1 MKCCISFLWYY
12 AKLTWWCETVW
23 KNYLKRQPDFLD
35 APWEVHLVVSYCT
48 NLSWKEKRLGID
60 KILWQMLFGQLPITL
75 RHVFSLNHQLLFLI
89 SLKRNIGKK
98 KKKEGNKG
106 RNQELENGCDCSSTV
121 EVLRNS
127 LISHLKQKAAWSS
140 LHLPNV
146 FTITVTTILYF
157 KLLKQSF
164 FSIYWT
170 WVFCHFDQFCVH
182 AAELMKIVHVHSGP
196 E

>member
-98 KKKEGNKG
+98 KKKKEIKEEIKSLKMDATAPQLWRFWEILWLVIWNRKQLDLLYTCQMFSPLLLQ
-106 RNQELENGCDCSSTV
+106 RYYISS
-121 EVLRNS
+121 
-127 LISHLKQKAAWSS
+127 
-140 LHLPNV
+140 
-146 FTITVTTILYF
+146 Y
-157 KLLKQSF
+157 
-164 FSIYWT
+164 
-170 WVFCHFDQFCVH
+170 
-182 AAELMKIVHVHSGP
+182 
-196 E
+196 

>member
-1 MKCCISFLWYY
+1 M
-12 AKLTWWCETVW
+12 VW
-23 KNYLKRQPDFLD
+23 N
-35 APWEVHLVVSYCT
+35 
-48 NLSWKEKRLGID
+48 
-60 KILWQMLFGQLPITL
+60 
-75 RHVFSLNHQLLFLI
+75 
-89 SLKRNIGKK
+89 SLKKLSKEAARLPWCSMRSAFGCIILHKFIMKRKTFRHRQNTVADAIWTTSNYTETCFQFEPSASVPNFLKKKYRKK

-157 KLLKQSF
+157 KLLKQSY